1 MILGQTTAGVLLGL
15 SLSIG
20 ICGLYA
26 LLAPPSFDAALITG
40 VLLAMPLWIAI
51 MLLSFRIRS
60 GLRAW
65 MLLGFANLVCYGLL
79 WVLRMTGIAV
89 LPA

>member
-1 MILGQTTAGVLLGL
+1 MIWGQTTAGVLLGL
-15 SLSIG
+15 SLSTGIG
-20 ICGLYA
+20 GLYA

-40 VLLAMPLWIAI
+40 VLLVMPLWIAI

-60 GLRAW
+60 GVRAW
-65 MLLGFANLVCYGLL
+65 MLLGLANLACYGLL